1 MAQTP
6 RIFAQQYAPTEASPA
21 LYTVEAS
28 HFAQLGIFISNH
40 SPVMD
45 YVSVALVPST
55 QNATSNK
62 NYIAYN
68 TPLIGNG
75 VLAFASISLGSGDSI
90 HVVSVTGS
98 SSFTATGMDFS

>member
-1 MAQTP
+1 MAQSP
-6 RIFAQQYAPTEASPA
+6 RIFAQQFAPTPLSPE
-21 LYTVEAS
+21 LYRVEPG

-40 SPVMD
+40 SPILD
-45 YVSVALVPST
+45 YVSVALIPSSQST
-55 QNATSNK
+55 TSNK

-90 HVVSVTGS
+90 RVSSVNGT
-98 SSFTATGMDFS
+98 SSFTATGMDFY